1 MKEFTACLYIAIA
14 VLIQSVFATEMC
26 SASAAWKGH
35 LIQETFA
42 PQFANL
48 GDGRLNGTF

>member
-1 MKEFTACLYIAIA
+1 MKEIAACLYITI
-14 VLIQSVFATEMC
+14 ISVFAMEMC

-35 LIQETFA
+35 LIQESFA

-48 GDGRLNGTF
+48 GDGRQNGTF